1 MNLNLEYM
9 VKIGDNPATIYYSF
23 DGKTKMVRGVRIT
36 GNVELHQVRWVLS
49 NAPSSEG
56 DLIKNFQKRVGK
68 KVIIKYVPVDIT
80 FADFWEKYGNKI
92 GKKKRAEHLWGL
104 LNTEERQKA
113 IAYLDSY
120 NSYLRQNPNITKL
133 YPETYLSQERWN
145 N

>member
-1 MNLNLEYM
+1 M

-92 GKKKRAEHLWGL
+92 GKKKEQ
-104 LNTEERQKA
+104 NTCGDCSIQKS
-113 IAYLDSY
+113 DK
-120 NSYLRQNPNITKL
+120 RP
-133 YPETYLSQERWN
+133 
-145 N
+145 